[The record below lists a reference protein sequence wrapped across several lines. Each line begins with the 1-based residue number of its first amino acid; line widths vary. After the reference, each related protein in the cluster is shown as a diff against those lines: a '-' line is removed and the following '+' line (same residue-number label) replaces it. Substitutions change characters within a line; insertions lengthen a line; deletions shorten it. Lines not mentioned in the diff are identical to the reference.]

1 MIGKYKF
8 EIFDVVKIPFKRKI
22 VDGRVEWCNVYYDIK
37 SNKKYN
43 QYHVSIQGA
52 KHFKKISEPEL
63 LTYNPNG
70 RTKRTDK
77 PNRNTITISQSVN
90 GPNFMSCHIS
100 GDINFDEFVGNIK
113 SLYLGHEVDVK

>member
-8 EIFDVVKIPFKRKI
+8 EIFDVVKIPFKRKV

-43 QYHVSIQGA
+43 QYYVSIQGA

-63 LTYNPNG
+63 LTYNLNG
-70 RTKRTDK
+70 RTKRTYK
-77 PNRNTITISQSVN
+77 SNRNTITISQSVG

-113 SLYLGHEVDVK
+113 TLYLGHKVDVK

>member
-8 EIFDVVKIPFKRKI
+8 EIFDIVKIPFKGKV
-22 VDGRVEWCNVYYDIK
+22 VDGRVEWCSVYYNIK

-52 KHFKKISEPEL
+52 KHFKKILEPEL

-70 RTKRTDK
+70 RTNRTYK
-77 PNRNTITISQSVN
+77 SNRNTITISQSVN

-113 SLYLGHEVDVK
+113 SLYLDHEVNVK